1 MAEGNV
7 ARKAG
12 DNAGH
17 FKPGDGRIN
26 RTKPGPG
33 RPTDQARAE
42 WAELAKQGR
51 ATLRKAKVLDR
62 DDHPLFAFALKE
74 SADRGEG
81 RPAQSVD
88 LTSGGEPIQQSVILF
103 GGLVVE
109 F

>member
-1 MAEGNV
+1 MAKGNV

-12 DNAGH
+12 PKAGV
-17 FKPGDGRIN
+17 FEPGDSRIN

-33 RPTDQARAE
+33 RPTDKAKAE

-51 ATLRKAKVLDR
+51 ATLRRAKVLDR

-81 RPAQSVD
+81 KPAQSVD
-88 LTSGGEPIQQSVILF
+88 LTSAGEPIRQSVTLF